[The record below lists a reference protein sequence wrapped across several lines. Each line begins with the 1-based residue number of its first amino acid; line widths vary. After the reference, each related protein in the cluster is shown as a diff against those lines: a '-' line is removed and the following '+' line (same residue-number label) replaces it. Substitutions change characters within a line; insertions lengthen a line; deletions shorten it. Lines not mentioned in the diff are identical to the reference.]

1 MNLMKPAFTSQD
13 VAAIGD
19 ATQMLC
25 DLVIASRFDI
35 LMLAMGLASYAILYS
50 IRTQR
55 KRMQESNIFSKAH
68 HKEQMLE
75 THQSTIATRDQPS
88 YETLLARH
96 VTKKEHTE
104 VQNVIDSMQIDDSML
119 PCFLSEEALNTM
131 LTQCICSND
140 VDMAKLVDQVAK
152 MQGSLSDST
161 YCLLIQAL
169 SRSRQHARATIEEVI
184 DRLGSTFSFDL
195 VLAILG
201 FCRISAPDRPIVD
214 KLLKRLDSND
224 ADIFS
229 EFIHFYLDSNQPE
242 KACDVFEGNFDT
254 FFDYELGED
263 TQWTLMHAASKCK
276 RQALANL
283 LFETAP
289 FNAAK
294 HVVTI
299 QRWWKRSA
307 ADRPNRV
314 ERQVG
319 EVFGILA
326 RVFDGRYPM
335 GDDNA
340 ADSND
345 ESTCFFSDDDRSNDF
360 DSDDDWKC
368 EY

>member
-1 MNLMKPAFTSQD
+1 MNVMKLISSNQD
-13 VAAIGD
+13 VTAVGD

-55 KRMQESNIFSKAH
+55 KSMQDSNIFSKAH
-68 HKEQMLE
+68 HKEQLLE
-75 THQSTIATRDQPS
+75 THQSIMPPDQQS
-88 YETLLARH
+88 YEPLLTMH
-96 VTKKEHTE
+96 VTKHEHAE
-104 VQNVIDSMQIDDSML
+104 MQNVIDSMQMDDSML
-119 PCFLSEEALNTM
+119 PCFLSEDALNTM
-131 LTQCICSND
+131 LNKCICSND
-140 VDMAKLVDQVAK
+140 IDMAKLVDQVAK
-152 MQGSLSDST
+152 MQGHLSDST

-201 FCRISAPDRPIVD
+201 FCRISTPDRPIVD
-214 KLLKRLDSND
+214 KLLKRLDSTD

-229 EFIHFYLDSNQPE
+229 EFIHFYLDSNQLE
-242 KACDVFEGNFDT
+242 KACDVFECNFDT

-263 TQWTLMHAASKCK
+263 TQWTLMHAAAKCK
-276 RQALANL
+276 RQALADL

-307 ADRPNRV
+307 PDLPGRA

-335 GDDNA
+335 GEDSI

-345 ESTCFFSDDDRSNDF
+345 ESTCFFSDDDRANDF
-360 DSDDDWKC
+360 EESDDDWQS

>member
-1 MNLMKPAFTSQD
+1 
-13 VAAIGD
+13 
-19 ATQMLC
+19 
-25 DLVIASRFDI
+25 
-35 LMLAMGLASYAILYS
+35 
-50 IRTQR
+50 
-55 KRMQESNIFSKAH
+55 MQESNIFSKAH

-75 THQSTIATRDQPS
+75 THQSITTGLTQQMLDTHQQMLDTHDQQN
-88 YETLLARH
+88 YETLLTMH
-96 VTKKEHTE
+96 VTKQEHAE
-104 VQNVIDSMQIDDSML
+104 VQNVIDSMQTDEL
-119 PCFLSEEALNTM
+119 PCFLGEGALNTM
-131 LTQCICSND
+131 LTKCICSND
-140 VDMAKLVDQVAK
+140 IDMAKLVEQVAM
-152 MQGSLSDST
+152 MQADLSDST

-169 SRSRQHARATIEEVI
+169 SRSRQHTRAIVEEVI

-214 KLLKRLDSND
+214 KLLKRLDSTD
-224 ADIFS
+224 ADVFS
-229 EFIHFYLDSNQPE
+229 EFIHFYLDSNQLE
-242 KACDVFEGNFDT
+242 KACDVFELNFDT
-254 FFDYELGED
+254 FFDCELGED
-263 TQWTLMHAASKCK
+263 TQWTLMHAAAKCK

-289 FNAAK
+289 FNASK
-294 HVVTI
+294 RVLTI

-307 ADRPNRV
+307 LDRPSRA

-335 GDDNA
+335 GDDSA

-345 ESTCFFSDDDRSNDF
+345 ESTCFIGDDDRVNDF
-360 DSDDDWKC
+360 ESDDDWKC